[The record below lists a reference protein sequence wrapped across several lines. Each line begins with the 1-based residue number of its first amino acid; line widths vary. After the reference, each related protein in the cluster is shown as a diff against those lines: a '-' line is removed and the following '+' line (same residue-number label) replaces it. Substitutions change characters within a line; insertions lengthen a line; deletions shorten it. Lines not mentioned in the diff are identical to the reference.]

1 MAKRKRKYKSP
12 ITEFNAKV
20 GSSKGLMKISVNRT
34 LRGYPGSVP
43 VVLLLPNGGE
53 RKRLS
58 LPFSIEPVP
67 N

>member
-34 LRGYPGSVP
+34 LRKMG
-43 VVLLLPNGGE
+43 L
-53 RKRLS
+53 KK
-58 LPFSIEPVP
+58 
-67 N
+67 